1 MAIVPFRASAERWR
15 AAFRTLGPDLPIDF
29 LIAWLDKE
37 SGGNPCSTGIPGVE
51 AGIFQ
56 TFHPADDRFG
66 ATFAQLRQGCSG
78 QTVVDPSQVDFDL
91 QARHGINF
99 VRSKAATAQA
109 HLSAAG
115 VSWSRSSSDFWKGVK
130 MEHALPCVMGDL
142 LPRVARK
149 FGPPRDW
156 DTFKRQALSLD
167 PSEMGTGC
175 ANFARSPSVRGLRNR
190 LEDTMFNAEE
200 VGKFGG
206 GVLGA
211 VGKLGILGP
220 ILLLGVAATFYAVYV
235 RRQDV

>member
-1 MAIVPFRASAERWR
+1 MALVPFRSSAEQWR
-15 AAFRTLGPDLPIDF
+15 SRFVALAPDLPIDF

-66 ATFAQLRQGCSG
+66 ATFVELRAGCSG
-78 QTVVDPSQVDFDL
+78 NFIVDPSAINFDL
-91 QARHGINF
+91 QASHGIAF
-99 VRSKAATAQA
+99 VRSKVGIAQA
-109 HLSAAG
+109 HMAASG
-115 VSWSRSSSDFWKGVK
+115 VSWPQSSSDFWKGVK
-130 MEHALPCVMGDL
+130 QEHALPCVMANL

-149 FGPPRDW
+149 FGAPQDW
-156 DTFKRQALSLD
+156 DTFRRQALSLD
-167 PSEMGTGC
+167 PSEMGSGC
-175 ANFARSPSVRGLRNR
+175 ANFARSPSKRGLSNR
-190 LEDTMFNAEE
+190 LEDTMANADE

-220 ILLLGVAATFYAVYV
+220 ILLLGVAATFALVYL
-235 RRQDV
+235 RRREQ